1 MAEFD
6 YSADDLF
13 GNITL
18 EILGEWGMG
27 IHKPWKREDTV

>member
-6 YSADDLF
+6 YGADDLF

-18 EILGEWGMG
+18 EILEEWGMG